1 MLLLCSESARAAV
14 TRDPELSRSA
24 VIKMLD
30 GGRNDEKIIAI
41 PFNDPTYNRIHRR
54 SPSFPSHIFD
64 EMRHFF
70 TVYKALEHK
79 ETAVDE
85 VNGRE
90 DAVAIIQ
97 AAIDSYVEVFCK

>member
-1 MLLLCSESARAAV
+1 
-14 TRDPELSRSA
+14 
-24 VIKMLD
+24 MLD

-41 PFNDPTYNRIHRR
+41 PFNDPTYNEYTDI
-54 SPSFPSHIFD
+54 SQLPEHIFD